1 MMTPAEQYRSLAAK
15 LDAKA
20 KVEAD
25 PQIRAEWN
33 HLAMNYLRLA
43 IQAERNKAGGAAHQP
58 LLRGWSKHTRDMA

>member
-1 MMTPAEQYRSLAAK
+1 MTPAEKYRSLAAK

-20 KVEAD
+20 RAETD

-43 IQAERNKAGGAAHQP
+43 QQAERNQASDATHQP
-58 LLRGWSKHTRDMA
+58 LLQGWSEDTGDTA